1 MADLHITWEEYNKK
15 TEQLAAMVHKDGSL
29 HPFTGPIYDQ
39 AGELR
44 VAEGE
49 VADDFMMAT
58 MDWYVQGIDG
68 ELPQ

>member
-1 MADLHITWEEYNKK
+1 MSYLKRAREVFDVE
-15 TEQLAAMVHKDGSL
+15 LAAVKSVQGRLNRS
-29 HPFTGPIYDQ
+29 FDQ

>member
-1 MADLHITWEEYNKK
+1 MPTDLIQE
-15 TEQLAAMVHKDGSL
+15 AVAMEVSIKDGSL
-29 HPFTGPIYDQ
+29 HPFTAPIYDQ